1 MENTTVTGEP
11 ATLLS
16 LERQSDLNT
25 FGTVTVT
32 DRYSEPEMH
41 SGIESLIDE
50 HYSFVFG
57 FLYRLSGSRADA
69 EDLTQQT
76 FLSACANLQQLR
88 EPAKARGWLCTIG
101 RNAFL
106 KLVSKRKTP
115 NVDLDSVPEVAET
128 TDPSTEIDGEQLQ
141 NLLNQMPE
149 EFRSAV
155 VLFYYEG
162 CSYREIADRMEIP
175 IGTVMSRLARGKAWL
190 RRRMGATQAAASK
203 AEQN

>member
-1 MENTTVTGEP
+1 MLRLLESQVDYASRAEPEGTVSVMERTGE
-11 ATLLS
+11 TTRLDI
-16 LERQSDLNT
+16 QQ
-25 FGTVTVT
+25 
-32 DRYSEPEMH
+32 
-41 SGIESLIDE
+41 LIDE

-76 FLSACANLQQLR
+76 FLSAHSKLDQLR
-88 EPAKARGWLCTIG
+88 EQSKARGWLCTIG

-115 NVDLDSVPEVAET
+115 AVDLDSVPEVAEYT
-128 TDPSTEIDGEQLQ
+128 NADSEVDSEQLQ

-155 VLFYYEG
+155 VLFYYES
-162 CSYREIADRMEIP
+162 CSYREIAERMDIP
-175 IGTVMSRLARGKAWL
+175 IGTVMSRLARAKAWL
-190 RRRMGATQAAASK
+190 RRRLGAVRTELSE
-203 AEQN
+203 AEKN

>member
-1 MENTTVTGEP
+1 M
-11 ATLLS
+11 LS
-16 LERQSDLNT
+16 LERQSDLKT
-25 FGTVTVT
+25 LGSVRVT
-32 DRYSEPEMH
+32 DRFGKTGRPL
-41 SGIESLIDE
+41 GIESLIDE

-106 KLVSKRKTP
+106 KLVSKRKTASI
-115 NVDLDSVPEVAET
+115 DLDSVPEVAET
-128 TDPSTEIDGEQLQ
+128 TDPSTEIDGERLQ

-149 EFRSAV
+149 EFRAAV
-155 VLFYYEG
+155 VLFYYES
-162 CSYREIADRMEIP
+162 CSYREIAERMEIP

-190 RRRMGATQAAASK
+190 RRRMGATQPADSN
-203 AEQN
+203 AETNAEHN

>member
-1 MENTTVTGEP
+1 MCIRD
-11 ATLLS
+11 S
-16 LERQSDLNT
+16 RK
-25 FGTVTVT
+25 
-32 DRYSEPEMH
+32 SEINEL
-41 SGIESLIDE
+41 IEE
-50 HYSFVFG
+50 HYGFVFG

-76 FLSACANLQQLR
+76 FMSAHSHLDQLR

-115 NVDLDSVPEVAET
+115 SVDLDSVPEVAEYT
-128 TDPSTEIDGEQLQ
+128 NPDSQVDGEQLQ
-141 NLLNQMPE
+141 NLLDQMPE
-149 EFRSAV
+149 DFRTTV

-175 IGTVMSRLARGKAWL
+175 IGTVMSRLARAKSWL
-190 RRRMGATQAAASK
+190 RRRLGAVREELSE

>member
-1 MENTTVTGEP
+1 MDRASENNQLDIGK
-11 ATLLS
+11 
-16 LERQSDLNT
+16 
-25 FGTVTVT
+25 
-32 DRYSEPEMH
+32 
-41 SGIESLIDE
+41 LIDE

-76 FLSACANLQQLR
+76 FLAACSKLQQLR

-115 NVDLDSVPEVAET
+115 AVDLDSVPEVAEH
-128 TDPSTEIDGEQLQ
+128 TDSSTEIDSEQLQ

-149 EFRSAV
+149 EFRTAV
-155 VLFYYEG
+155 VLFYYES

-175 IGTVMSRLARGKAWL
+175 IGTVMSRLARAKAWL
-190 RRRMGATQAAASK
+190 RRRLGAVQGELSEAK
-203 AEQN
+203 QG